1 MKPRTIPTETV
12 FFIPKKHPNDLT
24 GYNILRKDRQMM
36 KYDYARISPAELAE
50 INELQK
56 KLSTDDKQVVLLAVE
71 KQFEVAKLS
80 AEELKKI
87 NALEDELSDDKREVV
102 LIALAR

>member
-1 MKPRTIPTETV
+1 
-12 FFIPKKHPNDLT
+12 
-24 GYNILRKDRQMM
+24 MM

-71 KQFEVAKLS
+71 KQFEIAKLS